1 MALSRIPIKIE
12 IEGVGELK
20 GELIRFHAPSTIQEI
35 LKNLPIEGAA
45 ALWDYAIYF
54 QTDIERGVEKQVTRI
69 KAGDILYWP
78 PRKYILLAFADAAP
92 PAQMMKIGE
101 FSGEFDRLKEM
112 RPGARVR
119 ISKI

>member
-12 IEGVGELK
+12 IEGVGEFK

-54 QTDIERGVEKQVTRI
+54 QTDIERGVEKQITRI
-69 KAGDILYWP
+69 RAGDILYWP

-92 PAQMMKIGE
+92 PAQIMKIGE
-101 FSGEFDRLKEM
+101 FSGEFDKLKEM

>member
-12 IEGVGELK
+12 IEGVGEFK

-69 KAGDILYWP
+69 RAGDILYWP
-78 PRKYILLAFADAAP
+78 PRKYILLAFANAAP

-101 FSGEFDRLKEM
+101 FSGEFDKLKEM

>member
-12 IEGVGELK
+12 IEGVGEFK
-20 GELIRFHAPSTIQEI
+20 GELIRFHEPSTIQEI

-101 FSGEFDRLKEM
+101 FSGEFDKLKEM

>member
-12 IEGVGELK
+12 IEGVGEFK

-78 PRKYILLAFADAAP
+78 PRKYILLAFADATP

-101 FSGEFDRLKEM
+101 FSGEFEKLREM
-112 RPGARVR
+112 RPGARVK